1 MNMRMTMPNNLFF
14 AHAVQKFSGEIADN
28 IDNIDNIVV
37 YQRVKPITTEQQLIT
52 SDNIFPP

>member
-1 MNMRMTMPNNLFF
+1 MTMPNNLFF

-28 IDNIDNIVV
+28 IDNIDNIVE
-37 YQRVKPITTEQQLIT
+37 YQQFRPITTEQQLIT